1 MDHIPDKWK
10 NLRLEYTDEYIN
22 YLKEIRIKKRSI
34 PPPKIMK
41 KPDSIL
47 KNQLDVNKE
56 SHRLKEKKHQKKDVL
71 VINLNVRFY
80 DSYIDNSKSVIL
92 GLKYWIDF
100 FRSSKS

>member
-41 KPDSIL
+41 NPVSIL
-47 KNQLDVNKE
+47 KNQSHVNIE
-56 SHRLKEKKHQKKDVL
+56 S
-71 VINLNVRFY
+71 NLCEERCISNK
-80 DSYIDNSKSVIL
+80 SKCTIL
-92 GLKYWIDF
+92 
-100 FRSSKS
+100 